1 MGGRLV
7 TGQAL
12 ETRKTETMPQFS
24 IHSRRAF
31 AAGAL
36 ATAAALALPGCATT
50 GAYSFTEAIRRLLVL
65 SSERAFARLAADGGY
80 WDSAVERIGL
90 PALLGGR
97 GDVINRILTS
107 GLFKSRVED
116 AFADIA
122 VRGSYRVAPIVA
134 DTVRTIG
141 IENAVALIRGGPS
154 AATEFLRGNMGQSLI
169 EAMVPEVSDGL
180 RLARDP
186 LVGQLLGALAGVD
199 LPRIANNF
207 SSEVDRTIWNEIGI
221 EEGAIRRDPEA
232 TRDPL
237 LIAALKVL

>member
-1 MGGRLV
+1 MIATADSLLARRSFLAGTAASTVLVLSGCQSMGG
-7 TGQAL
+7 
-12 ETRKTETMPQFS
+12 
-24 IHSRRAF
+24 I
-31 AAGAL
+31 
-36 ATAAALALPGCATT
+36 
-50 GAYSFTEAIRRLLVL
+50 SFTEAIRRLLVL

-80 WDSAVERIGL
+80 WDTAVERIGL

-107 GLFKSRVED
+107 RLFKSRVED

-122 VRGSYRVAPIVA
+122 IRGSYRVAPIVA

-141 IENAVALIRGGPS
+141 IENAVALIRGGPT
-154 AATEFLRGNMGQSLI
+154 AATDFLRNGMGQGLV

-186 LVGQLLGALAGVD
+186 LVGQLLAALTGVD
-199 LPRIANNF
+199 LPRVANTF
-207 SSEVDRTIWNEIGI
+207 SAEVDRTIWNEIGI
-221 EEGAIRRDPEA
+221 EEAAIRRDPEA

>member
-1 MGGRLV
+1 MLPTASSPLARRTFLAGTAASAAFALAGCQSMGG
-7 TGQAL
+7 
-12 ETRKTETMPQFS
+12 
-24 IHSRRAF
+24 I
-31 AAGAL
+31 
-36 ATAAALALPGCATT
+36 
-50 GAYSFTEAIRRLLVL
+50 SFTEAIRRLLVL

-80 WDSAVERIGL
+80 WDSAVKRIGL

-154 AATEFLRGNMGQSLI
+154 AATEFLRGNMGQGLI
-169 EAMVPEVSDGL
+169 ETMVPEVSDGL

-186 LVGQLLGALAGVD
+186 LVGQLLAALAGID
-199 LPRIANNF
+199 LPRIANAF

-221 EEGAIRRDPEA
+221 EEAAIRRDPEA